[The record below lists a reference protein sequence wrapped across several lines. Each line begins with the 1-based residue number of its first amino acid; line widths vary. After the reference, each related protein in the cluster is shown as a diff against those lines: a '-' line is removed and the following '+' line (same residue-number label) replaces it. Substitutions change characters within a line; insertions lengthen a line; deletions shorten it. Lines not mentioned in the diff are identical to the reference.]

1 MGVLHA
7 IGVTAVAKL
16 NAVGSSGIWPG
27 KIVSIALLV
36 GVAAA
41 WAAVD
46 GWLLR
51 RDRGR
56 DWFVAGLITGPVAG
70 VLGVVGRATLVDQ
83 TGVGALSDA
92 LTGGAAFTALLV
104 IVPAGVGLFAGSR
117 LLGTSR
123 TSDADEEDEP
133 PTPPAPRHRSR
144 STVTGRRRR
153 RGTITARKRA
163 AQPARPTP
171 TPRARS

>member
-16 NAVGSSGIWPG
+16 NVVWPADIQMG
-27 KIVSIALLV
+27 KTATIALLV
-36 GVAAA
+36 GTAAA

-56 DWFVAGLITGPVAG
+56 DWFVAGLISGPVAG
-70 VLGVVGRATLVDQ
+70 VVGVTGRATFVDQ
-83 TGVGALSDA
+83 TGIGALSDA

-117 LLGTSR
+117 LAGTSR
-123 TSDADEEDEP
+123 APDADEDDEP
-133 PTPPAPRHRSR
+133 PEPRRKPR
-144 STVTGRRRR
+144 STTGRRRR

-171 TPRARS
+171 APRARS